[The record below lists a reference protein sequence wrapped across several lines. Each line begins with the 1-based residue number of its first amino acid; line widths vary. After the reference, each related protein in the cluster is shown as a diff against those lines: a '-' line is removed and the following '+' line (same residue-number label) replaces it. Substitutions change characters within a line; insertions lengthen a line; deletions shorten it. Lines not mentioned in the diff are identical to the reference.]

1 MKTVREWI
9 SVTVVRSP
17 RLIVVLSIF
26 AANFVFIILAGL
38 LISWLAPPELEN
50 NGFWSIVF
58 NTVAMILG
66 VGGTDTV
73 IEDVGQADV
82 FLVLT
87 CLITV
92 IIGLVVFTGTII
104 GYMSEII
111 ASFIENADKNTRR
124 LHISDH
130 IVILNWNNRA
140 AEIIYEALHKGTRE
154 KLVILSGNERD
165 EVLEDINERIS
176 DTLDA
181 EKGFK
186 NRLTIIVREGDPGS
200 AKQLSDIS
208 IEHAKTVVI
217 LSEKENVRTIKT
229 LLQVAQTVSENG
241 SAENQKI
248 VIEVEDDQTLALV
261 ETIMAHKAKTGA
273 CSIVPVPVNRILGQI
288 FSQFSIMPELNTVY
302 SALFSNRGAAFFSQP
317 CRDVAQKPDEEAFV
331 TEYLNSHLKAL
342 PLTVKT
348 GADGNRCCYYMSDS
362 KAHIRSVEP
371 VPQTGTL
378 RVSLN
383 PDYEMKARHVLML
396 GHNSK
401 TGAIMEGFDAF
412 REEWKRTDGQEALDV
427 IVIDDEA
434 TLEKQEYFKAYP
446 CVKKVIA
453 ADIFE
458 KDLICGAIDG
468 FISAHREN
476 GCIMILSDDT
486 ETDEDIDAD
495 ALTYLILVQDIIN
508 SRAANDP
515 DFDAGSVE
523 MIVEIINPKNYDIVS
538 GYSANNIV
546 ISNRYISK
554 IIMQV
559 GEKDSLFDLYYEILT
574 FDEPGEDTVPS
585 KELYIKKAGAFFSEI
600 PPPCTAAELIRAV
613 YHASPDENK
622 SVVLGY
628 FRADGEMRLFGG
640 KQTDI
645 QVALSGEDQLIIFSN
660 H

>member
-208 IEHAKTVVI
+208 IENAKTVVI

-241 SAENQKI
+241 SAE
-248 VIEVEDDQTLALV
+248 
-261 ETIMAHKAKTGA
+261 
-273 CSIVPVPVNRILGQI
+273 
-288 FSQFSIMPELNTVY
+288 
-302 SALFSNRGAAFFSQP
+302 
-317 CRDVAQKPDEEAFV
+317 
-331 TEYLNSHLKAL
+331 
-342 PLTVKT
+342 
-348 GADGNRCCYYMSDS
+348 
-362 KAHIRSVEP
+362 
-371 VPQTGTL
+371 
-378 RVSLN
+378 
-383 PDYEMKARHVLML
+383 
-396 GHNSK
+396 
-401 TGAIMEGFDAF
+401 
-412 REEWKRTDGQEALDV
+412 
-427 IVIDDEA
+427 
-434 TLEKQEYFKAYP
+434 KQ
-446 CVKKVIA
+446 
-453 ADIFE
+453 
-458 KDLICGAIDG
+458 
-468 FISAHREN
+468 
-476 GCIMILSDDT
+476 
-486 ETDEDIDAD
+486 
-495 ALTYLILVQDIIN
+495 
-508 SRAANDP
+508 
-515 DFDAGSVE
+515 
-523 MIVEIINPKNYDIVS
+523 
-538 GYSANNIV
+538 
-546 ISNRYISK
+546 
-554 IIMQV
+554 
-559 GEKDSLFDLYYEILT
+559 
-574 FDEPGEDTVPS
+574 
-585 KELYIKKAGAFFSEI
+585 
-600 PPPCTAAELIRAV
+600 
-613 YHASPDENK
+613 
-622 SVVLGY
+622 
-628 FRADGEMRLFGG
+628 
-640 KQTDI
+640 
-645 QVALSGEDQLIIFSN
+645 
-660 H
+660 